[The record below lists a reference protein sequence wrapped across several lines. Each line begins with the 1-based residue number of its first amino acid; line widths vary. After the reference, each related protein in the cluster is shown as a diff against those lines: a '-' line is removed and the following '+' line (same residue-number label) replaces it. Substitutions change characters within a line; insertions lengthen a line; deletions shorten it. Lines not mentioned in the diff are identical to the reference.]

1 MNLAERLLKKDK
13 RAAAR
18 LITMVENKDPQAYK
32 NNKKTFIIKS
42 GNAYVVGITGPP
54 GAGKST
60 LTDKLVKVLR
70 KEGKTVAIIAVDPTS
85 PFTGGSILGDRV
97 RMGDLSTDK
106 GVFIRS
112 MGARGHLG
120 GISEATGAA
129 VKY

>member
-1 MNLAERLLKKDK
+1 M
-13 RAAAR
+13 
-18 LITMVENKDPQAYK
+18 
-32 NNKKTFIIKS
+32 
-42 GNAYVVGITGPP
+42 
-54 GAGKST
+54 
-60 LTDKLVKVLR
+60 
-70 KEGKTVAIIAVDPTS
+70 AIIAVDPTS

-129 VKY
+129 VKILDIYGYDYIFIERWCWQSE